1 MTRDKRRAPVAS
13 SADDIRQREADAVI
27 ALFKSADSVGALNQR
42 QADDIGRAVDKLA
55 TTIVQTSP
63 VVQYFSDPLVLDILR
78 IPPRILLDALHERL
92 QEAFPSLPQRSEAS
106 RPASAEDPAWTSA
119 VGVANDMIAAARS
132 SDLWEASGIEKTVR
146 SSTSPALS
154 NANLKV
160 LEAVYLR
167 SLLIDINLILS
178 TIVRKKVSEFVD
190 SICDPGRDN
199 DPLAR
204 LVYRLAVDWLTG
216 QPLPELGGLPSQ
228 QSGSASSFQTAA
240 EEATTAASPLPELDE
255 VALSAVAAKAE
266 SYPWRD
272 RTKHGF
278 AWKMSP
284 LDYVEQVY
292 GEWLGKGLTQKI
304 LGSVDAKL
312 YQALA
317 THFSRH
323 GRPPLS
329 EFNLPTAHD
338 VSNALLGAA
347 LLPRTPKSETARALT
362 IAAGRARRNSSPS

>member
-1 MTRDKRRAPVAS
+1 
-13 SADDIRQREADAVI
+13 
-27 ALFKSADSVGALNQR
+27 
-42 QADDIGRAVDKLA
+42 
-55 TTIVQTSP
+55 
-63 VVQYFSDPLVLDILR
+63 LR
-78 IPPRILLDALHERL
+78 TPPRLLLDAVHERL
-92 QEAFPSLPQRSEAS
+92 QDAFPLLARRPKASE
-106 RPASAEDPAWTSA
+106 PALAENPAWTNA
-119 VGVANDMIAAARS
+119 IKVADEMIAAVRK
-132 SDLWEASGIEKTVR
+132 SDLWETSGIEEAVGNNGI
-146 SSTSPALS
+146 SELPS
-154 NANLKV
+154 NVLKV

-216 QPLPELGGLPSQ
+216 KPLPELGGLPSQ
-228 QSGSASSFQTAA
+228 QSGSASSLPAAA
-240 EEATTAASPLPELDE
+240 EEITKTASPLPELDE
-255 VALSAVAAKAE
+255 AALKAVAAKAA

-338 VSNALLGAA
+338 VSDALLGAA
-347 LLPRTPKSETARALT
+347 LLPHTPKSETARALT